1 MLSLD
6 VGLAIT
12 SVTAIGSLLGWH
24 RSTTRNQY
32 ARERQYDHILK
43 NLEQA
48 ASAHQEIYKQ
58 LDSVEDRLSR
68 LEILILR
75 NSHASQI

>member
-1 MLSLD
+1 MFGLD
-6 VGLAIT
+6 LGLLVTIGTT
-12 SVTAIGSLLGWH
+12 SAAALGWY
-24 RSTTRNQY
+24 RSTARNQF
-32 ARERQYDHILK
+32 ARERQYEHILR
-43 NLEQA
+43 NLEQQTQ
-48 ASAHQEIYKQ
+48 AHSEIYKQ